1 MDPIAITIVAVVA
14 AWVAVAVIVALLIG
28 RVVRRAD
35 AQEGGVREPG
45 LAAASPNAN
54 GHDRGPV
61 LH

>member
-14 AWVAVAVIVALLIG
+14 AWIAVAVIVALLIG

-45 LAAASPNAN
+45 LAPASPNAS

>member
-14 AWVAVAVIVALLIG
+14 AWIAVAIIVALLIG

-45 LAAASPNAN
+45 LAATAPKAS
-54 GHDRGPV
+54 GHERGPV

>member
-14 AWVAVAVIVALLIG
+14 AWIAVAVIVALLIG
-28 RVVRRAD
+28 RVVRRAN

-45 LAAASPNAN
+45 LAATAPKAS